1 MGGISVEI
9 HEPANVLSTM
19 LLTITGPPPDARLH
33 PIAEYALEHT
43 RPFRGHP
50 SLTWL
55 KEFYRQEDVHE
66 LYGHLAQ
73 LAGPLSFTPRSSQL
87 PAHLASYEPARMKEL
102 PARMAAFYD
111 GAKLGTFRRARN
123 GEYTLAAADV
133 KDALDG
139 ARIEDFLAELYG
151 PVKYKLVVAPVPT
164 HPVAGGAVDARS
176 AWESFAFLFPP
187 KVPPSSDD
195 PVAWS
200 YDPDATQVL
209 VQHEL
214 SHAIL
219 ADLLRNRPG
228 LASDLRGV
236 LAKIPPDSYF
246 AQTFKDGET
255 RVAELFIRGSSVA
268 YLRRTRGDE
277 QAYQWMEEQ
286 GRRLGTPL
294 VRDFFMVIER
304 FLSVRKWPDLGA
316 FLADLP
322 KALDA

>member
-1 MGGISVEI
+1 MGGINVEI

-19 LLTITGPPPDARLH
+19 LLALTGGPKDAKVH
-33 PIAEYALEHT
+33 PIATYALEHA
-43 RPFRGHP
+43 RPFRSHP
-50 SLTWL
+50 SLAWL
-55 KEFYRQEDVHE
+55 KEFYRPDGVHG
-66 LYGHLAQ
+66 LYGHAAQ
-73 LAGPLSFTPRSSQL
+73 LAGPVSFAPRSSQL
-87 PAHLASYEPARMKEL
+87 PAYVAAYEPARMKDL
-102 PARMAAFYD
+102 PARMAAFYQD
-111 GAKLGTFRRARN
+111 AKVGTFRRARN
-123 GEYTLAAADV
+123 AEYTLAAADV
-133 KDALDG
+133 KDVLDG

-151 PVKYKLVVAPVPT
+151 PVKYKLVAAPVPT
-164 HPVAGGAVDARS
+164 HPISGGAVDARS

-187 KVPPSSDD
+187 KVASDSDD

-219 ADLLRNRPG
+219 ADAMRDHPG
-228 LASDLRGV
+228 LASDLRAV
-236 LAKIPPDSYF
+236 LAKIPKDSHF

-277 QAYQWMEEQ
+277 QAYRWMEEQ
-286 GRRLGTPL
+286 ARRLGTTL
-294 VRDFFMVIER
+294 VRDFFLVIER
-304 FLSVRKWPDLGA
+304 YLSVRKWADLGA

-322 KALDA
+322 KALGA